1 MSMRE
6 MADSRKPKE
15 IAEDI
20 RRLDAK
26 QFAALV
32 TALCEDNIG
41 NNLQV
46 ALGYELLDQSL
57 NEVSS
62 RSEDYMGPK

>member
-32 TALCEDNIG
+32 TALCKDNIG

-57 NEVSS
+57 KEV
-62 RSEDYMGPK
+62 PK

>member
-1 MSMRE
+1 
-6 MADSRKPKE
+6 MAEDRKPKE

-26 QFAALV
+26 DFATLV

-57 NEVSS
+57 KEV
-62 RSEDYMGPK
+62 PK